1 MMVSFLLGLLVS
13 VSPDLTSQNKS
24 YWMGQLSNSSAQLRI
39 NALQT
44 LSELKYPDTI
54 SSIAERLRDEDPQVR
69 FAAIRALSM
78 IAHPDSLSAI
88 SGALEQEQDSYLKSE
103 MRRGKKSLEDLLKQ
117 ETNESP
123 KEKSTGR

>member
-1 MMVSFLLGLLVS
+1 MMSALLFSLLIS
-13 VSPDLTSQNKS
+13 VSPDLTTQNKD
-24 YWMGQLSNSSAQLRI
+24 YWIGQLSSSSAQLRI

-54 SSIAERLRDEDPQVR
+54 SAIAERLKDDDSQVR

-78 IAHPDSLSAI
+78 IAHPDSLASI
-88 SGALEQEQDSYLKSE
+88 SNALDQEQDSYLKSE

-117 ETNESP
+117 ETNDSP
-123 KEKSTGR
+123 KEKKSER